1 MQTFDDDLY
10 LHPLDQDYLADEDD
24 DEDELDLPWDEF
36 SMLDED
42 AVDHFDEF

>member
-24 DEDELDLPWDEF
+24 EDELDLPWDEF

-42 AVDHFDEF
+42 TVDHFDEF